1 MLDGV
6 YVECQDQN
14 ILRFFRYESNFCLC
28 VCLLSFSRHPC
39 IPPTTP
45 VLYNELCQWIIIG
58 LIHWKSQKKAV
69 KSNLGKFLR
78 KCKFNFFN
86 AKNWPIFASFE
97 PSFCSSS
104 IFLTLWIQL
113 MFPKD
118 GQLPVDDFRHQNFG
132 IWTFLVEVMVI
143 LVKNVCKI
151 IELHC
156 KCKNYLTFSLKW
168 P

>member
-1 MLDGV
+1 MDHHRAAWGAASLELKI
-6 YVECQDQN
+6 YN
-14 ILRFFRYESNFCLC
+14 KP
-28 VCLLSFSRHPC
+28 RHPC

-45 VLYNELCQWIIIG
+45 VLYHELCQWIIIG

-86 AKNWPIFASFE
+86 AKIWPIFASFE

-104 IFLTLWIQL
+104 IFFDFLDWINV
-113 MFPKD
+113 PKD

-132 IWTFLVEVMVI
+132 IWTFLVEVMAI
-143 LVKNVCKI
+143 SVKKWGNFCIYNANQWFCK
-151 IELHC
+151 H
-156 KCKNYLTFSLKW
+156 FSLKW